1 MNNPE
6 FPFNTTFVFASINI
20 LNIMIAIFAYR
31 LIKTDFLGGWK
42 KSAGEY
48 ATGTRKICLLYT
60 QFFVDIRY
68 DTAAELKE
76 D

>member
-6 FPFNTTFVFASINI
+6 FPFNTTSVFASINI

-48 ATGTRKICLLYT
+48 ATGTSRVKTIAGNVAKK
-60 QFFVDIRY
+60 FF
-68 DTAAELKE
+68 T
-76 D
+76 